1 MQELFSIVV
10 SNDEEKRRLE
20 SLLKSL
26 EDRVKQHLDALRN
39 AKVLEHSSAT
49 NLKKAKAD
57 LASVEASLNEV
68 ITGVCAEERVQP
80 GRAVRSV
87 FVCVYL
93 PYSHPISYWF
103 LLPQKWLLDGGSIH
117 Y

>member
-1 MQELFSIVV
+1 M

-26 EDRVKQHLDALRN
+26 EDEVKQHVDALGK
-39 AKVLEHSSAT
+39 AKAQEILSAT

-57 LASVEASLNEV
+57 LASVEASMNEV
-68 ITGVCAEERVQP
+68 ITEVCAQRVQP

-87 FVCVYL
+87 FVEVYL
-93 PYSHPISYWF
+93 PFSHPINYWF
-103 LLPQKWLLDGGSIH
+103 LLPPKWLLDGGSIH
-117 Y
+117 